1 MYWEE
6 DHIAISWTTC
16 WCCEADEERTEE
28 MPRLGGRDFDF
39 QIST

>member
-6 DHIAISWTTC
+6 DHIAVSWTTC
-16 WCCEADEERTEE
+16 WCCEGDEERTEE

-39 QIST
+39 QISA